1 MNEQTRMDYIKYRFE
16 KAYESLNDAKLLAQ
30 NKRWNSCVNRLYYA
44 AFYSVIALLLTDNYD
59 GLTHDGTRSQF
70 NLKYIKDGKIDKEF
84 GKLYS
89 KLFDW
94 RQKGDYGDLF
104 DFTEEQ
110 VSPLINPTEKLLIEI
125 QKRIIISTEE

>member
-1 MNEQTRMDYIKYRFE
+1 MNEETKTDYIKYRLD
-16 KAYESLNDAKLLAQ
+16 KAFESLADAKLLSQ

-44 AFYSVIALLLTDNYD
+44 AYYAVIALLLQDNYD
-59 GLTHDGTRSQF
+59 GSTHKGTRNQF
-70 NLKYIKDGKIDKEF
+70 NIKFIKEGIIDKKY

-104 DFTEEQ
+104 NFDEEQ
-110 VSPLINPTEKLLIEI
+110 VSPLIEPTEELIKEI
-125 QKRIIISTEE
+125 QKLIK

>member
-1 MNEQTRMDYIKYRFE
+1 MKNEIKSEYIKYRLS
-16 KAYESLNDAKLLAQ
+16 KAFESLNDAKLLAQ
-30 NKRWNSCVNRLYYA
+30 NNRWNACINRLYYA
-44 AFYSVIALLLTDNYD
+44 SFYAVIALLLHNNYE
-59 GLTHDGTRSQF
+59 GQTHVGVRNQF
-70 NLKYIKDGKIDKEF
+70 NLQFIKNGKLSKEF

-110 VSPLINPTEKLLIEI
+110 AFPLIAPVENLLKEIKKLIE
-125 QKRIIISTEE
+125 

>member
-1 MNEQTRMDYIKYRFE
+1 MNEQTKTDYIKYRLE
-16 KAYESLNDAKLLAQ
+16 KAFESLNDAKLLAQ
-30 NKRWNSCVNRLYYA
+30 NQRWNSCVNRLYYA
-44 AFYSVIALLLTDNYD
+44 AFYAVIALLLIENYD

-70 NLKYIKDGKIDKEF
+70 NLKFIKDGKIQKDF

-110 VSPLINPTEKLLIEI
+110 VLPLIEPTENLLMEI
-125 QKRIIISTEE
+125 KRLIG